1 MNFSCSALFHKKAGV
16 SRRYLFRFVELIRI
30 DLVLE
35 MTWIQGNTFFCQFF
49 GWPLIKLF
57 SLGHSF
63 LCDLMLLAG
72 DLPVHAFINIIQMFS
87 GAVLL

>member
-1 MNFSCSALFHKKAGV
+1 MHYFTRKLEFPADI
-16 SRRYLFRFVELIRI
+16 LFRFVELIRI